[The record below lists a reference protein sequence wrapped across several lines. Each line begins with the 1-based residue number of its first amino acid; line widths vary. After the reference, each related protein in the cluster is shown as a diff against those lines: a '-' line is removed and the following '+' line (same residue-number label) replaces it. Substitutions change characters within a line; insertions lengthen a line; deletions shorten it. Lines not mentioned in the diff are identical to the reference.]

1 MKKRIMK
8 LFLFIMFIIYVVC
21 LYKVYIN
28 YKMIKEI
35 IKQPPI
41 VFSAR
46 FKDGD
51 KGTFKYD
58 IQTGKTEKISDYAF
72 QELSY
77 SNDHEKIVG
86 VVWEDKF
93 QGLAELD
100 MKHYTFKPIIDLEE
114 LNKCAKEI
122 GLDEIKYNMPGIS
135 NIHMPQ
141 FYKDGYTFFWG
152 HTKDIICYAS
162 KQNDICKMK
171 VLYKSEYGN
180 YSYHIKE
187 KDDKDIIF
195 LESRY
200 EVYSQ
205 KIDRLYINKNNLE
218 TFGKEELLITPRK
231 NFSSSTGN
239 MDISNDIN
247 RVSYYEKPDI
257 YIYDFDTK
265 NRKHVN
271 SQHLLWQDIVYI
283 KFSPDERY
291 IFYAVGDIPFFWTD
305 GYRLIFYIVDI
316 KTGNKIRLDKW
327 KKGDTFYGIDW

>member
-141 FYKDGYTFFWG
+141 FYKDGYTFFW
-152 HTKDIICYAS
+152 DI
-162 KQNDICKMK
+162 
-171 VLYKSEYGN
+171 
-180 YSYHIKE
+180 
-187 KDDKDIIF
+187 
-195 LESRY
+195 
-200 EVYSQ
+200 Q
-205 KIDRLYINKNNLE
+205 KI
-218 TFGKEELLITPRK
+218 
-231 NFSSSTGN
+231 
-239 MDISNDIN
+239 
-247 RVSYYEKPDI
+247 
-257 YIYDFDTK
+257 
-265 NRKHVN
+265 
-271 SQHLLWQDIVYI
+271 
-283 KFSPDERY
+283 
-291 IFYAVGDIPFFWTD
+291 
-305 GYRLIFYIVDI
+305 
-316 KTGNKIRLDKW
+316 
-327 KKGDTFYGIDW
+327 

>member
-8 LFLFIMFIIYVVC
+8 LFLFIMFIICVVC
-21 LYKVYIN
+21 LYKIYIK
-28 YKMIKEI
+28 YKIIKEI

-58 IQTGKTEKISDYAF
+58 IQTGKAEKISDYAF
-72 QELSY
+72 QDLSY
-77 SNDHEKIVG
+77 SNDYEKIVG

-141 FYKDGYTFFWG
+141 FYKDGYTFFWEN
-152 HTKDIICYAS
+152 TNDIICYAN
-162 KQNDICKMK
+162 KQNNVCKMS
-171 VLYKSEYGN
+171 VLYKSEHGN

-187 KDDKDIIF
+187 KDDKDILF

-200 EVYSQ
+200 EVYNQ

-231 NFSSSTGN
+231 SFSSSTGN

-247 RVSYYEKPDI
+247 RLSYYEELNI
-257 YIYDFDTK
+257 YIYDLDTK
-265 NRKHVN
+265 NRNYVN
-271 SQHLLWQDIVYI
+271 SQHLLWQDVVYI

-316 KTGNKIRLDKW
+316 KTGNKIKLDKW
-327 KKGDTFYGIDW
+327 ENGDMFYGIDW